1 MPGPVRSTQ
10 AWPPISASP
19 AIACMPSVRCLTA
32 VRLGGLLA
40 CLAFVA
46 SARGENVLDVYRLAQ
61 QNDPQFRSAQ
71 ATYQANLQRLPQ
83 ARAALRPNVS
93 AQAAAKRNSVEVT
106 TDTASVSDPS
116 GSVDFNSTDL
126 TLSLTQPIYNSAL
139 FAGLRQARAEVRR
152 AEAQF
157 AAAKQDLIVRVAE
170 AYIAVLRALDNV
182 ELNAAQKAANGR
194 QLESVEGRLEAG
206 LATITDVNQAR
217 ARYEADVAG
226 EIEAQNAVRDAHQ
239 GLTELTAREIGIV
252 ARLNREAPLIQPE
265 PPNIE
270 QWVQTARAQN
280 FTLATD
286 KETVQIALEE
296 IKRQRAGH
304 LPTLDVVGS
313 YTDSDDSATVS
324 GPSVETTR
332 TEIGV
337 QLNVPIYQG
346 GRVSALAREALHR
359 YSAAQQDLETQMRAV
374 ERTTRSAY
382 LGVVGGVSRI
392 HALRQSVIA
401 AQSTVDARREGF
413 EAGINTN
420 LEVLDAQR
428 DLFLAATEFLR
439 ARYEYIL
446 NLLRLKQ
453 SAGTLS
459 EQDLERFN
467 RWLE

>member
-19 AIACMPSVRCLTA
+19 AIACMPSIRCLTA
-32 VRLGGLLA
+32 IRVGGLLA
-40 CLAFVA
+40 CLLLPAGGRA
-46 SARGENVLDVYRLAQ
+46 ENVLDVYRLAQ
-61 QNDPQFRSAQ
+61 QNDPRFRSAQ

-83 ARAALRPNVS
+83 AQAALRPNVS
-93 AQAAAKRNSVEVT
+93 AGAAVRQNSVEVET
-106 TDTASVSDPS
+106 ESSIISRPS
-116 GSVDFNSTDL
+116 GSADFSTTDL

-157 AAAKQDLIVRVAE
+157 AAAKQDLILRVTE

-194 QLESVEGRLEAG
+194 QLESVEGRLDAG

-226 EIEAQNAVRDAHQ
+226 EIEAENAVRDAHQ

-252 ARLNREAPLIQPE
+252 ARLNREAPLVQPD
-265 PPNIE
+265 PPDIDR
-270 QWVQTARAQN
+270 WVQTARVQN
-280 FTLATD
+280 LTLATD

-304 LPTLDVVGS
+304 LPTLDAVGA
-313 YTDSDDSATVS
+313 YRDVDDSGSVS
-324 GPSVETTR
+324 GPGADNRETV
-332 TEIGV
+332 IGLE
-337 QLNVPIYQG
+337 LNVPIYQG
-346 GRVSALAREALHR
+346 GGVSALAREALHR

-428 DLFLAATEFLR
+428 DLFLASTEFLR